1 VRDTASVELIILL
14 PIAVIPLVVMA
25 SRRRWT
31 IGGVAMWLAGLGFLA
46 LWMVALWRDMDG
58 VDATGESGS
67 ILAGFGWVI
76 AACATAA
83 CSVFITG
90 RRTDTV
96 TKS

>member
-1 VRDTASVELIILL
+1 VVLIILL

-25 SRRRWT
+25 SQRRWT

-76 AACATAA
+76 AACAAAA
-83 CSVFITG
+83 CSVFTTR
-90 RRTDTV
+90 RRTRTV